1 MRRRIGEID
10 VLLSSCMESDG
21 EVDQL
26 QVMLEEQKKVDQLR
40 IVLEEQKKVLEN
52 PTKPAVD
59 KALRSLSKLHRDA
72 RRACHRLRREKEK
85 RLRREVERAVE
96 DARSLLTQYQEGTE
110 MSVLC
115 GWRVTRSIGA
125 ELDGGATLALREGP
139 SGDGGVEG
147 GGDGGAS

>member
-10 VLLSSCMESDG
+10 VLLSSCTESDG

-72 RRACHRLRREKEK
+72 RRACHRLPREKEK

-115 GWRVTRSIGA
+115 GG
-125 ELDGGATLALREGP
+125 E
-139 SGDGGVEG
+139 
-147 GGDGGAS
+147 